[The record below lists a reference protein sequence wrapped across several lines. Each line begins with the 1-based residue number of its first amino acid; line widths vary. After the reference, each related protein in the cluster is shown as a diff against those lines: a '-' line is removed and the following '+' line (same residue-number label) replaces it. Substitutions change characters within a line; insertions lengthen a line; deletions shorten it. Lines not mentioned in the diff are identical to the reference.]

1 MNFASNLQKL
11 RKGANMSQEA
21 LAEKLDVTR
30 QSVSKWESG
39 ATYPEMD
46 KLIAICK
53 IFKVDMDTLVNG
65 DVNNKKESN
74 EKEETNINPKE
85 VLSKFDIFMKK
96 VVTLFDN
103 MSFKEIIGFIATI
116 IVLIIIICFLR
127 LPVELLENLIG
138 DNFLYNLGVN
148 IGPILNSIF
157 YVIID
162 IIYGVFSLFLFVYA
176 LKIKYFDHIIITNNI
191 KSKETDKEFREEE
204 VSLEKKEVIISSKP
218 KDHAF
223 TNFLSRI
230 IIYSIKFF
238 LLWFLLAI
246 IFCLVF
252 LAVVFGFLVLFVI
265 KGFPLV
271 GVLLGTISALMI
283 CSVCFVIP
291 FNFVVNHKN
300 SYKKILITLVSAF
313 TIFLIGCI
321 FFAFE
326 FFSVTFIDGVPSDFD
341 QKTITTTYK
350 MADNFDTLAIHNN
363 VTYIVDNS
371 LVEDVVVKI
380 TYYDSLYL
388 GKIENK
394 LTNNNKLIIYRN
406 SPKEFNLKEI
416 LASVAKDLKEGK
428 VYNYSNLDRFEVT
441 ITSSEENIKKIKANN
456 RSYYE

>member
-11 RKGANMSQEA
+11 RKDANMSQEA

-65 DVNNKKESN
+65 DVNNKKEDK

-103 MSFKEIIGFIATI
+103 MSFKEIVGFIATV

-138 DNFLYNLGVN
+138 DNFLYNLGAN

-162 IIYGVFSLFLFVYA
+162 IIYGVFSVFVFVYA
-176 LKIKYFDHIIITNNI
+176 LKIKYFDHIIITDSVKN
-191 KSKETDKEFREEE
+191 KEASKEVKEED
-204 VSLEKKEVIISSKP
+204 VSLEKEEIIINSKP
-218 KDHAF
+218 RDHAF
-223 TNFLSRI
+223 TNFLSKI
-230 IIYSIKFF
+230 IIYTIKFF

-271 GVLLGTISALMI
+271 GILLGTVAALMI
-283 CSVCFVIP
+283 CSVCFVVP

-300 SYKKILITLVSAF
+300 SYKKILITLASSFA
-313 TIFLIGCI
+313 IFLIGCI

-326 FFSVTFIDGVPSDFD
+326 FFSVTFIDGVPSDLEE
-341 QKTITTTYK
+341 KTITTTYK
-350 MADNFDTLAIHNN
+350 MADNFDTLSIHNK

-371 LVEDVVVKI
+371 LVDDVVVKI

-388 GKIENK
+388 GEIENK
-394 LTNNNKLIIYRN
+394 LTDNNNLIIYRN

-416 LASVAKDLKEGK
+416 LDLVGKDLKEGK
-428 VYNYSNLDRFEVT
+428 VYNYNNLNSFEVT
-441 ITSSEENIKKIKANN
+441 ITSSEENIRKIKENN